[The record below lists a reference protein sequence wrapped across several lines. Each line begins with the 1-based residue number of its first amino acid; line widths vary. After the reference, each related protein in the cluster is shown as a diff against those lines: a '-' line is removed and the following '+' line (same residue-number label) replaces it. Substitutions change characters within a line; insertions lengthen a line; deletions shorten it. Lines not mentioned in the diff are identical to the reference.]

1 MKSKL
6 FKTLCA
12 AALALGLFTF
22 SQAQTQAQTKLRMG
36 TLAPR
41 DTTFHK
47 TIMDMGEAWK
57 KASGG
62 KVTLTVYTDGQMG
75 SEADMVRRMRVGQLQ
90 AAMLT
95 VGGLQAIEPEV
106 GALQNMPLVFRDF
119 DELDYI
125 SSKLEPELEKKF
137 AEKGFVVLFW
147 ADAGWVRFFSKKPL
161 LMPEDTKNLKR
172 FVTAGDTATL
182 DIVKSFGIKGIPLSV
197 TDILTGLQT
206 GLIDA
211 VPTIP
216 LYALTGQF
224 DGTAS
229 HMTDINYAPLVGA
242 TVVTK
247 KAWDAFTPEQQAQ
260 FREAADVAGD
270 KIRARS
276 RVEADESV
284 QAMVKRGLT
293 VHELSPAQ
301 KDAWSSFMEKNVYPV
316 IRGKIVPA
324 AKFDEVMKLLAEYR
338 AKEKEAPKDVAK
350 Q

>member
-6 FKTLCA
+6 LRALCA
-12 AALALGLFTF
+12 GALALGLFTF
-22 SQAQTQAQTKLRMG
+22 SQNAEAQTRLRMG

-57 KASGG
+57 KASDG
-62 KVTLTVYTDGQMG
+62 KVLLTVYTDGQMG

-95 VGGLQAIEPEV
+95 VGGLQAIEPSV
-106 GALQNMPLVFRDF
+106 SALQNMPLVFRDF

-125 SSKLEPELEKKF
+125 TARLEPELEKKF
-137 AEKGFVVLFW
+137 EEKGFVVLFW

-161 LMPEDTKNLKR
+161 LLPEDTKNLKL

-182 DIVKSFGIKGIPLSV
+182 DIVKSFGIKGIPLSM

-247 KAWDAFTPEQQAQ
+247 KAWNALTPEQQRQ
-260 FREAADVAGD
+260 FREAG
-270 KIRARS
+270 
-276 RVEADESV
+276 
-284 QAMVKRGLT
+284 
-293 VHELSPAQ
+293 
-301 KDAWSSFMEKNVYPV
+301 
-316 IRGKIVPA
+316 
-324 AKFDEVMKLLAEYR
+324 
-338 AKEKEAPKDVAK
+338 
-350 Q
+350 

>member
-6 FKTLCA
+6 LRALCA
-12 AALALGLFTF
+12 GALALGLFTF
-22 SQAQTQAQTKLRMG
+22 SQNAEAQTRLRMG

-57 KASGG
+57 KASDG
-62 KVTLTVYTDGQMG
+62 KVLLTVYTDGQMG

-95 VGGLQAIEPEV
+95 VGGLQAIEPSV
-106 GALQNMPLVFRDF
+106 SALQNMPLVFRDF

-125 SSKLEPELEKKF
+125 TARLEPELEKKF
-137 AEKGFVVLFW
+137 EEKGFVVLFW

-161 LMPEDTKNLKR
+161 LLPEDTKNLKL

-182 DIVKSFGIKGIPLSV
+182 DIVKSFGIKGIPLSM

-247 KAWDAFTPEQQAQ
+247 KAWNALTPEQQRQ
-260 FREAADVAGD
+260 FREAANVAGE

-276 RVEADESV
+276 RLEAEEAV
-284 QAMVKRGLT
+284 QAMVKRGLS
-293 VHELSPAQ
+293 VHHLNPTQ
-301 KDAWSSFMEKNVYPV
+301 KDSWQSFMEENVYPA

-324 AKFDEVMKLLAEYR
+324 DKFDEVMKLLAEYR
-338 AKEKEAPKDVAK
+338 TQEKAAPEEPAAE
-350 Q
+350 

>member
-1 MKSKL
+1 
-6 FKTLCA
+6 
-12 AALALGLFTF
+12 
-22 SQAQTQAQTKLRMG
+22 
-36 TLAPR
+36 
-41 DTTFHK
+41 
-47 TIMDMGEAWK
+47 MDMGEAWK
-57 KASGG
+57 KASDG
-62 KVTLTVYTDGQMG
+62 KVLLTVYTDGQMG

-95 VGGLQAIEPEV
+95 VGGLQAIEPSV
-106 GALQNMPLVFRDF
+106 SALQNMPLVFRDF

-125 SSKLEPELEKKF
+125 TARLEPELEKKF
-137 AEKGFVVLFW
+137 EEKGFVVLFW

-161 LMPEDTKNLKR
+161 LLPEDTKNLKL

-182 DIVKSFGIKGIPLSV
+182 DIVKSFGIKGIPLSM

-247 KAWDAFTPEQQAQ
+247 KAWNALTPEQQRQ
-260 FREAADVAGD
+260 FREAANVAGE

-276 RVEADESV
+276 RLEAEEAV
-284 QAMVKRGLT
+284 QAMVKRGLS
-293 VHELSPAQ
+293 VHQLNPTQ
-301 KDAWSSFMEKNVYPV
+301 KDSWQSFMEENVYPA

-324 AKFDEVMKLLAEYR
+324 DKFDEVMKLLAEYR
-338 AKEKEAPKDVAK
+338 TQEKAAPEEPAAE
-350 Q
+350 